1 MRQLKYVFYFECL
14 LMSITVLLGFLA
26 PEVFLSQLT
35 DVPPTELTLQLVR
48 WYAVPFVPLTLIQLA
63 TLRSGDRYALR
74 LVMATYLLTDILQLT
89 VTILFAVEL
98 GWKLTHLVSA
108 STAILFIASRAA
120 CLQDLERV
128 GVRLRG

>member
-14 LMSITVLLGFLA
+14 LMSITVVLGFLA
-26 PEVFLSQLT
+26 PEVFLAQLT
-35 DVPPTELTLQLVR
+35 DQPPTPLTVQLAR

-74 LVMATYLLTDILQLT
+74 LVMATYLLTDILQLGVT
-89 VTILFAVEL
+89 VLFAAEL
-98 GWKLTHLVSA
+98 GWKLTHLVSG
-108 STAILFIASRAA
+108 STAILFIVSRAA